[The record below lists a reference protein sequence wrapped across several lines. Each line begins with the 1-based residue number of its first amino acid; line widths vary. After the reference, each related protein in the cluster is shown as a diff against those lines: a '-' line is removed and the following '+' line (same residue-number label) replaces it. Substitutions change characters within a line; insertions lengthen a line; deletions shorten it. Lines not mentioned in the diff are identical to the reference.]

1 MSPRSNKLETTDD
14 TEGSDRLLTVKG
26 RYTMAPMTTF
36 GDRVSFEQLVDGL
49 AAQLD
54 ETYGPRI
61 DSVLDEMRESTEGLV
76 TRLRVQVLTWQ
87 WDSMRLALATVLA
100 DAPTRPEW
108 AEAAR
113 AVLAEFTDDD
123 PEGGPPEAT

>member
-1 MSPRSNKLETTDD
+1 
-14 TEGSDRLLTVKG
+14 
-26 RYTMAPMTTF
+26 MASTTTF
-36 GDRVSFEQLVDGL
+36 GDGVSFEQLVDGL

-76 TRLRVQVLTWQ
+76 NRLRVQVLAWQ

-108 AEAAR
+108 QAAAR
-113 AVLAEFTDDD
+113 EVLAEFADDD
-123 PEGGPPEAT
+123 PEGDPPAIA